1 MSFSLYNVTY
11 ARQEGE
17 DWITAKGDIA
27 NETNKNY
34 NTAVFKVSIFN
45 ADESIGAAVVKVHN
59 FRAKMTKSFEAVFEG
74 SHHTMISKIARIELF
89 FEAAY

>member
-11 ARQEGE
+11 ARQEGA

-27 NETNKNY
+27 NETNRNY

-45 ADESIGAAVVKVHN
+45 SEDSIGATVIKIHN
-59 FRAKMTKSFEAVFEG
+59 FRARMTKPFEAVFEG
-74 SHHTMISKIARIELF
+74 AHHVMIPKIARIELF